1 MNEKPK
7 SKSGCGCAFGI
18 AGCFTIIALS
28 VVLLIVLTVS
38 AVIWVKHR
46 TYVNQAEKTQEVAS
60 KICEYKLPESF
71 TPVISFDYNFLRGAV
86 FAKKEKKGE
95 NNVATIVLLD
105 TTLTNFCDFF
115 DESMMRV
122 AVTPDNGEKVV
133 VRTINLSDYDNGGTK
148 ISRQEKLIYIEE
160 DNTAVTIYK
169 GSFPKEE
176 RMVYAWYFAVGLT
189 NTPADAKALIKSLH

>member
-71 TPVISFDYNFLRGAV
+71 TPVGNNLQRQFSERRENGLRVVFRRRFNQYACRREGADKITPLNF
-86 FAKKEKKGE
+86 FK
-95 NNVATIVLLD
+95 
-105 TTLTNFCDFF
+105 
-115 DESMMRV
+115 
-122 AVTPDNGEKVV
+122 
-133 VRTINLSDYDNGGTK
+133 
-148 ISRQEKLIYIEE
+148 Q
-160 DNTAVTIYK
+160 
-169 GSFPKEE
+169 
-176 RMVYAWYFAVGLT
+176 
-189 NTPADAKALIKSLH
+189 KSIIQQCKR